1 MATNMFSVFMVTRS
15 LRAALPMAVA
25 LGLALVAIS
34 CEKVP
39 LLAPSGSTITL
50 STATS
55 ALGFNGS
62 TEIAAQ
68 VLEAA
73 GTPPHSGTHIT
84 FSTNLGTVEPAEVQ
98 TDINGRATTRFLA
111 GTSS

>member
-25 LGLALVAIS
+25 LGLAFVAVS

-39 LLAPSGSTITL
+39 LLAPTGSTITL

-55 ALGFNGS
+55 ALGFNG
-62 TEIAAQ
+62 TADVFAQ

-84 FSTNLGTVEPAEVQ
+84 FSTNLGTVSPAEVE
-98 TDINGRATTRFLA
+98 TDVNGRASTRFFA
-111 GTSS
+111 G